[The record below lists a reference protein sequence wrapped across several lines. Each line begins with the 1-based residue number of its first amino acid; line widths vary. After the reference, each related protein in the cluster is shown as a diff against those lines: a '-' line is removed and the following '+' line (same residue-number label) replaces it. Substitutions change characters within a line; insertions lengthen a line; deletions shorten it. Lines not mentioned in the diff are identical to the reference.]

1 MAGQIRMMLDGSR
14 VKYARGSWE
23 TNRLLCLAK
32 LEPGS
37 LLVLVCAPP
46 LVRRAV
52 PGQVVMRRLNL
63 IRSAWPGQVIVR
75 SLKL

>member
-1 MAGQIRMMLDGSR
+1 MHD
-14 VKYARGSWE
+14 
-23 TNRLLCLAK
+23 LA

-52 PGQVVMRRLNL
+52 PGQVTRTERKIMGFTFWIVAL
-63 IRSAWPGQVIVR
+63 ILVHVAFLFIVPWE
-75 SLKL
+75 

>member
-1 MAGQIRMMLDGSR
+1 
-14 VKYARGSWE
+14 
-23 TNRLLCLAK
+23 LAK

-52 PGQVVMRRLNL
+52 PGQV
-63 IRSAWPGQVIVR
+63 PGWQMQGGTDNAPG
-75 SLKL
+75 SGHC

>member
-1 MAGQIRMMLDGSR
+1 M
-14 VKYARGSWE
+14 
-23 TNRLLCLAK
+23 TK

-52 PGQVVMRRLNL
+52 PGQVDPRTYFGWSWYILGQSYKPQAS
-63 IRSAWPGQVIVR
+63 SAKQQAWQWSRDIIGF
-75 SLKL
+75 